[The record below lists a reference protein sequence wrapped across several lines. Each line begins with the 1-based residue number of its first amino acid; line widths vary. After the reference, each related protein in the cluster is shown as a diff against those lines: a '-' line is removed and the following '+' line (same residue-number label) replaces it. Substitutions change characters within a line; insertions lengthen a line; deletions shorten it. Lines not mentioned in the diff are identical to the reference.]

1 MNILDLPSTKLFVS
15 DLQHCEKSSDVINP
29 NVKSVNWEMKVL
41 GRKKIFGCVW
51 VQGLVVQKTDKG
63 DEIVLDDGTGTA
75 RIVGCDKVPP
85 ACPRVKP
92 GQYAMVIGV
101 MTAGGP
107 EPTIRGIKIQDL
119 SGCMIA
125 ESMWML
131 EVIDCADT

>member
-1 MNILDLPSTKLFVS
+1 MNILDLPSTKLLVS
-15 DLQHCEKSSDVINP
+15 DLQHCVKSPDVINP

-41 GRKKIFGCVW
+41 GRKKLFGCVW
-51 VQGLVVQKTDKG
+51 VQGLVVQKTENG
-63 DEIVLDDGTGTA
+63 DEIVLDDGTGTV

-92 GQYAMVIGV
+92 GQYVMVIGV

-107 EPTIRGIKIQDL
+107 EPTVRGIKIQDL